1 MKMDFLR
8 TSLDSVSVILFFILI
23 IYLPDIDIQNALE
36 QIGINTTF
44 KLTLVLVLLLCLA
57 MIIYCY
63 SKITGCVIF
72 ACTSLFLRTQFK
84 YVEAYQVPVKLR
96 PLTETT
102 PKKLNIVSD
111 NIKLPKLTLPNYNY
125 PKPSK
130 NNNTQNTKNK
140 ELTVEEYLLKQ
151 ISDDPN
157 KTNLEKQ
164 IIKDITQKYFLNS
177 DKLQKLSTFNEES
190 EKMNIAAN

>member
-1 MKMDFLR
+1 MEMDFLK
-8 TSLDSVSVILFFILI
+8 TSLDSISVILFFILI

-84 YVEAYQVPVKLR
+84 YVEAYQEL
-96 PLTETT
+96 
-102 PKKLNIVSD
+102 
-111 NIKLPKLTLPNYNY
+111 
-125 PKPSK
+125 SK
-130 NNNTQNTKNK
+130 NNNTENTKNK

>member
-1 MKMDFLR
+1 MYLLK
-8 TSLDSVSVILFFILI
+8 TSLDSISVIFFFILI
-23 IYLPDIDIQNALE
+23 IYLPDIDIQNVLE
-36 QIGINTTF
+36 HIGINTTF

-57 MIIYCY
+57 MITYCY

-84 YVEAYQVPVKLR
+84 YVEAYQKPVSLR
-96 PLTETT
+96 PLNETT
-102 PKKLNIVSD
+102 PK
-111 NIKLPKLTLPNYNY
+111 
-125 PKPSK
+125 
-130 NNNTQNTKNK
+130 NNNIENTKNK
-140 ELTVEEYLLKQ
+140 ELTVEEYLFKQ

-157 KTNLEKQ
+157 KTNLDKQ

-177 DKLQKLSTFNEES
+177 DKLQKLTTFNKES

>member
-8 TSLDSVSVILFFILI
+8 TGLDSVSVILFFILI

-84 YVEAYQVPVKLR
+84 YVEAYQEL
-96 PLTETT
+96 
-102 PKKLNIVSD
+102 
-111 NIKLPKLTLPNYNY
+111 
-125 PKPSK
+125 SK
-130 NNNTQNTKNK
+130 NNNTENTKNK

>member
-1 MKMDFLR
+1 MKMDFLK
-8 TSLDSVSVILFFILI
+8 TSLDSISVILFFILI

-84 YVEAYQVPVKLR
+84 YVEAYQEL
-96 PLTETT
+96 
-102 PKKLNIVSD
+102 
-111 NIKLPKLTLPNYNY
+111 
-125 PKPSK
+125 SK
-130 NNNTQNTKNK
+130 NNNTENTKNK

>member
-1 MKMDFLR
+1 MKIDFLK
-8 TSLDSVSVILFFILI
+8 TSLDSISVILFFILI
-23 IYLPDIDIQNALE
+23 IYLPDIDIQNSLE

-44 KLTLVLVLLLCLA
+44 KLTIVLVLLLCLA

-84 YVEAYQVPVKLR
+84 YVESYQ
-96 PLTETT
+96 E
-102 PKKLNIVSD
+102 
-111 NIKLPKLTLPNYNY
+111 LP
-125 PKPSK
+125 K
-130 NNNTQNTKNK
+130 NNNTENTKNK

>member
-1 MKMDFLR
+1 MKMDLLK
-8 TSLDSVSVILFFILI
+8 TSLDSLSVILFFILI

-44 KLTLVLVLLLCLA
+44 KLTLVLVLLLLLA
-57 MIIYCY
+57 MITYCY

-84 YVEAYQVPVKLR
+84 YVEAYQNLIRLSVPTEPTPTKL
-96 PLTETT
+96 
-102 PKKLNIVSD
+102 
-111 NIKLPKLTLPNYNY
+111 
-125 PKPSK
+125 
-130 NNNTQNTKNK
+130 NNNTENTKNK

-177 DKLQKLSTFNEES
+177 DKLQKLSSFNEES
-190 EKMNIAAN
+190 EKYNIVAN

>member
-84 YVEAYQVPVKLR
+84 YVEAYQEL
-96 PLTETT
+96 
-102 PKKLNIVSD
+102 
-111 NIKLPKLTLPNYNY
+111 
-125 PKPSK
+125 SK
-130 NNNTQNTKNK
+130 NNITKNTKNK

>member
-1 MKMDFLR
+1 MKMDLLK
-8 TSLDSVSVILFFILI
+8 TSLDSLSVILFFILI

-36 QIGINTTF
+36 KIGINNTF
-44 KLTLVLVLLLCLA
+44 KLTIVLVLLLVLA
-57 MIIYCY
+57 MITYCY

-84 YVEAYQVPVKLR
+84 YVEAYQEPVRLKR
-96 PLTETT
+96 STETT
-102 PKKLNIVSD
+102 LKKLNLVSD
-111 NIKLPKLTLPNYNY
+111 NIILPKLDLPKFNT
-125 PKPSK
+125 PKLSK
-130 NNNTQNTKNK
+130 NNNTKNTKNK

-177 DKLQKLSTFNEES
+177 DKLQKLSSFNEES
-190 EKMNIAAN
+190 EKYNIAAN

>member
-1 MKMDFLR
+1 MDLLK
-8 TSLDSVSVILFFILI
+8 TSLDSLSVILFFILI

-44 KLTLVLVLLLCLA
+44 KLTLVLVLLLLLA
-57 MIIYCY
+57 MITYCY

-84 YVEAYQVPVKLR
+84 YVEAYQNLVRLSVS
-96 PLTETT
+96 TEPT
-102 PKKLNIVSD
+102 PTKS
-111 NIKLPKLTLPNYNY
+111 
-125 PKPSK
+125 
-130 NNNTQNTKNK
+130 NNNTKNTKNK

-177 DKLQKLSTFNEES
+177 DKLQKLSSFNEES
-190 EKMNIAAN
+190 EKYNIAAN

>member
-1 MKMDFLR
+1 MDFLK
-8 TSLDSVSVILFFILI
+8 TSLDSISVILFFILI

-84 YVEAYQVPVKLR
+84 YVEAYQEL
-96 PLTETT
+96 
-102 PKKLNIVSD
+102 
-111 NIKLPKLTLPNYNY
+111 
-125 PKPSK
+125 SK
-130 NNNTQNTKNK
+130 NNNTENTKNK